1 MISGRLGFVVR
12 RGFQLQ
18 AGHQSK
24 KSRSTM
30 FSIVIELPQNRQYA
44 PFWHRKMA
52 HVRQYGTSRRP
63 LPRVPLPLPLLLSRA
78 GQYSQS
84 EEISTLPDP
93 GELVISDAAGPTSII
108 SMARTSKPEKTSTH
122 SDRTLRRIGKLKR
135 ERAELEEEVL
145 QLRAAV
151 KIWTA
156 VCDQAMSRGED
167 PESCSAEMQ

>member
-1 MISGRLGFVVR
+1 
-12 RGFQLQ
+12 
-18 AGHQSK
+18 
-24 KSRSTM
+24 
-30 FSIVIELPQNRQYA
+30 
-44 PFWHRKMA
+44 
-52 HVRQYGTSRRP
+52 
-63 LPRVPLPLPLLLSRA
+63 
-78 GQYSQS
+78 
-84 EEISTLPDP
+84 
-93 GELVISDAAGPTSII
+93 
-108 SMARTSKPEKTSTH
+108 MARTSKPESTSTN